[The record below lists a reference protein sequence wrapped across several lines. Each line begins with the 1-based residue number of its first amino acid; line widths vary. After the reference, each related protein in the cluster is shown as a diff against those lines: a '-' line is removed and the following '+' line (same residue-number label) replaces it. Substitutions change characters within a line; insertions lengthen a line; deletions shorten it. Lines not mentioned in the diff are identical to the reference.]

1 MDKDLLKIYAAFN
14 PDNAAKNDI
23 YYDCSEARGNNVIF
37 DEIRDEIISA
47 NASMIEFADASDYKT
62 FLFTGHSGCGK
73 SSELLQLKDEFK
85 KYSEDFRFYPIFID
99 ANEYLNK
106 FDVKIT
112 SILLAIATEISDAL
126 LADESI
132 KIEGTYFSNLWR
144 RIKEVAESE
153 WKIEGFGVDLPYGLP
168 KVDIKRLAKD
178 DSARE
183 KIHTFLKDDTYT
195 LLKEINSMLD
205 EARKQVKNLKAHGKS
220 QHYQDIVII
229 FDNLEKIEKFDD
241 AKEGFDSAKK
251 LFLNYSE
258 QLKGI
263 ESHIIYT
270 APIELMR
277 SNYAQ
282 KLRGLYSGSF
292 VLPMVK
298 VFKRDG
304 VTEYP
309 KGIKAL
315 KNLVQ
320 ARLKELKLTEV
331 FEADAINLLINFSG
345 GHIRTLIRLI
355 RQSASSSKTLPITF
369 DDADYTVARE
379 YQSISPEFFPSYT
392 WDLLARLNLGKE
404 EVSGDDEEHCMELL
418 ADLHLYEYLNGDDS
432 EDENPATS
440 SRNRQTPWYA
450 VNPFLRE
457 LDQFKKALADL
468 DKPLEDEKQL
478 G

>member
-1 MDKDLLKIYAAFN
+1 MKKDLIEIQKAFN
-14 PDNAAKNDI
+14 PGNAAKDDI

-47 NASMIEFADASDYKT
+47 NASMTEFADASDYKT
-62 FLFTGHSGCGK
+62 FLFTGHTGCGK
-73 SSELLQLKDEFK
+73 SSELLQLVKILGRH
-85 KYSEDFRFYPIFID
+85 SEDSRFFPVFID
-99 ANEYLNK
+99 ANEYLDN

-112 SILLAIATEISDAL
+112 SILLAIAAEVSEVLHANENIN
-126 LADESI
+126 I
-132 KIEGTYFSNLWR
+132 KGTYFSNLWR
-144 RIKEVAESE
+144 RIKEEAESK
-153 WKIEGFGVDLPYGLP
+153 WQIEGFGVGLPYGLP

-178 DSARE
+178 DSARQ
-183 KIHTFLKDDTYT
+183 KIHDFLKNDTYS
-195 LLKEINSMLD
+195 LLKEINAMLN
-205 EARKQVKNLKAHGKS
+205 EAREQIKNLKAHGVS

-241 AKEGFDSAKK
+241 ANEGFDSAKK

-270 APIELMR
+270 APIELIR

-282 KLRGLYSGSF
+282 KLRGLYSNTF

-304 VTEYP
+304 VTEYA
-309 KGIKAL
+309 KGIQAL

-320 ARLKELKLTEV
+320 ARLKDLKLNEV
-331 FEADAINLLINFSG
+331 FNEKAINLLINFSG

-355 RQSASSSKTLPITF
+355 RQAAASSKGLPITF
-369 DDADYTVARE
+369 DDADYTISRE
-379 YQSISPEFFPSYT
+379 YQSISPDFFPAYT
-392 WDLLARLNLGKE
+392 WDLLARLISRKE
-404 EVSGDDEEHCMELL
+404 EGGDDDEAHRMELL

-432 EDENPATS
+432 EDEKPAIS

-457 LDQFKKALADL
+457 LDQFKKALANL
-468 DKPLEDEKQL
+468 DKPLEDKKQL